1 MESECDYVNAVA
13 AGAGKLTVVCDEKGI
28 TIYNYMLM
36 HKIDAHNSDLYR
48 LGKNMDSECDHFYAI
63 NLL

>member
-1 MESECDYVNAVA
+1 
-13 AGAGKLTVVCDEKGI
+13 
-28 TIYNYMLM
+28 MLM

-48 LGKNMDSECDHFYAI
+48 FGKNMDSECDHVYAI